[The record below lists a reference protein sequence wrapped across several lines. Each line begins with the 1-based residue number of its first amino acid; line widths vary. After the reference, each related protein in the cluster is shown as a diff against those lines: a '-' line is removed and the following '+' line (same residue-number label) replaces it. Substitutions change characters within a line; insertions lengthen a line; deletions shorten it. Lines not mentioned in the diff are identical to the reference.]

1 MKSNNCSQKIF
12 KGSKYFLLVPVVIV
26 FVSLIMF
33 IIFSF
38 NKSYDFKNNYTFT
51 LNYKSDISSSKYSD
65 CNNIIKNNIY
75 DKFGNKVSVV
85 TQKLNEDIETA
96 TLVKV
101 YTNDKSE
108 KMTDQLTSVV
118 EQIKSQINVKLGD
131 GHSTTSDV
139 VFAKGLNYSAEIL
152 WTGISLLTVMA
163 VMFAY
168 LWIRYE
174 LKTAITSLVIVPFI
188 TIMYTAL
195 YVLLRLP
202 VSTLYCTPIIISTI
216 ISYVIF
222 IVYANITRG
231 YLKNDNYNKSTN
243 AEILSLAMDKIKIV
257 VLGIVCL
264 TTFAYMV
271 TMFFF
276 TLRFVVFAISGLIGL
291 ILAVYASIVLSSLI
305 WSKMYRRD
313 RDMRLREE
321 KENEEKRLK
330 EGNKKKTKE
339 EEEKILV

>member
-12 KGSKYFLLVPVVIV
+12 KGAKYFLLVPVVIV

-38 NKSYDFKNNYTFT
+38 NKGYDFKNNYTFT
-51 LNYKSDISSSKYSD
+51 LNYKSDISSSKYND
-65 CNNIIKNNIY
+65 CDNIIKNNIY
-75 DKFGNKVSVV
+75 DKFGNKVTVV

-101 YTNDKSE
+101 YTNDKSD
-108 KMTDQLTSVV
+108 KMTDDLNAVV
-118 EQIKSQINVKLGD
+118 EQIKSQVNVKIGD
-131 GHSTTSDV
+131 GHSIVSDV
-139 VFAKGLNYSAEIL
+139 MFAKGQNYSAEVL
-152 WTGISLLTVMA
+152 WTGISLLVIMA
-163 VMFAY
+163 VIFAY

-174 LKTAITSLVIVPFI
+174 LKTAITSLVIAPFI

-202 VSTLYCTPIIISTI
+202 VSSLYCTPLIISTI

-231 YLKNDNYNKSTN
+231 YLKNDKYNKCTN
-243 AEILSLAMDKIKIV
+243 AEILTLAMDKIKTIV
-257 VLGIVCL
+257 LSIICL
-264 TTFAYMV
+264 TTFAYIV

-276 TLRFVVFAISGLIGL
+276 TWRFVVFAISGLIGL
-291 ILAVYASIVLSSLI
+291 ILAVYASIVLSSLL

-313 RDMRLREE
+313 KDMRLREE
-321 KENEEKRLK
+321 KENEEKKLK